1 MALPL
6 ESLIEDYSYSA
17 GSTIVGGDF
26 SRSVN
31 TVFSCNI
38 VLPSSPTQN
47 GVLFEIGGSGTGS
60 FVGLRDSGA
69 TFRIRAGDGAAPLSA
84 SSSDCALLDI
94 DTASSSYFDGNS
106 HNVAWEFRINP
117 GSVRLWIDGDLV
129 GESYTSGYG
138 ALDGNNFGGG
148 DGGGYG
154 VNNSS
159 FTGDE
164 PTTSWP
170 YTLNSSLSVYS
181 GQGVL
186 TDGFRITEASDSRI
200 DELGNVRV
208 TEGFVEGFA
217 ALSGVG
223 TTSFVPSKN
232 TPVSV
237 SVSGSGS
244 ATIDPDVNR
253 KGVSTL
259 SGSGSISSISDI
271 SIQVSLS
278 AGGSASIT
286 ADPDVNAAG
295 VVNISGASSVTTAEI
310 VDIRSARVSL
320 ASLGSKITE
329 ASYVGNAVI
338 TMSATGTM
346 SVTGVRIKNSSVSLS
361 GAGSVTFLGLN
372 SFDISKSLSG
382 AGVANFNSTRTRNAS
397 TSLTGAGTFTN
408 DGFNFVHYGSHLGDD
423 LIYTRVTESGDTRLD
438 EDSNVRIVVQAPNEG
453 ESVLSATFSY
463 IAFNSVAYVR
473 WNGVWTEF
481 DPNVKQDGTWDDPLA
496 IYKKIDSQN
505 WKRAY

>member
-17 GSTIVGGDF
+17 GSIPGTDF

-38 VLPSSPTQN
+38 VLPSSPTQD
-47 GVLFEIGGSGTGS
+47 GVLFEIGGSGTGT

-69 TFRIRAGDGAAPLSA
+69 TFRIRAGDGAATLSA

-106 HNVAWEFRINP
+106 HDVAWEIRINP

-138 ALDGNNFGGG
+138 ALDGSNFGGG
-148 DGGGYG
+148 DNGGYG
-154 VNNSS
+154 QGTNLPS
-159 FTGDE
+159 GE

-181 GQGVL
+181 DQGVL
-186 TDGFRITEASDSRI
+186 TDGFRITEASDARI
-200 DELGNVRV
+200 DESGNVRV
-208 TEGFVEGFA
+208 TEGLVEGFA
-217 ALSGVG
+217 ALSGAG

-232 TPVSV
+232 TPASV

-253 KGVSTL
+253 KGVVAL
-259 SGSGSISSISDI
+259 AGAGSISPTADVA
-271 SIQVSLS
+271 IQVTLS
-278 AGGSASIT
+278 TGGAASIT

-295 VVNISGASSVTTAEI
+295 VVNISGAGSVTTAQV
-310 VDIRSARVSL
+310 VDIRSARASL

-338 TMSATGTM
+338 AMSATGTV
-346 SVTGVRIKNSSVSLS
+346 SVTGIRIKNASTSLS
-361 GAGSVTFLGLN
+361 GSGTATFLGLN

-382 AGVANFNSTRTRNAS
+382 AGTANFNGLRTKNAA
-397 TSLTGAGTFTN
+397 TSLTGTGTFTN
-408 DGFNFVHYGSHLGDD
+408 DGFNFVHFGATLFDD
-423 LIYTRVTESGDTRLD
+423 EELIRITEAGDTRID
-438 EDSNVRIVVQAPNEG
+438 EASNTRIVVEG
-453 ESVLSATFSY
+453 GNIGIGYLEASCTRIV
-463 IAFNSVAYVR
+463 FNSVAYVK

-481 DPNVKQDGTWDDPLA
+481 DPKVKQDGTWDDPLA
-496 IYKKIDSQN
+496 IYKKIDAN
-505 WKRAY
+505 TWKRAY